1 MSTGQFAFY
10 IATITAE
17 PVTWSS
23 TAPTDADDSRPDPGS
38 ICISSGPSTSLVDQ
52 FSDQCF
58 LLTWFLAY
66 LVFARYKWMRRS
78 HLSGRRPRS
87 VWTGDNDNGTTPSRP
102 RQLCAPV
109 PHGTRTDLCVHH
121 PFAGDSE
128 INAVMGCDVLFTT
141 LFTLIFTLYKALHTN
156 TDKIDMHMVSLY
168 TTLLG
173 ASYTH
178 AIGLC
183 WMYACACACGAALS
197 HPHPRHTHVA
207 SPTLYLP

>member
-1 MSTGQFAFY
+1 MV
-10 IATITAE
+10 
-17 PVTWSS
+17 P
-23 TAPTDADDSRPDPGS
+23 RPALP
-38 ICISSGPSTSLVDQ
+38 
-52 FSDQCF
+52 
-58 LLTWFLAY
+58 
-66 LVFARYKWMRRS
+66 
-78 HLSGRRPRS
+78 RPRPIS
-87 VWTGDNDNGTTPSRP
+87 VPPCRTAHTYILT
-102 RQLCAPV
+102 CAC
-109 PHGTRTDLCVHH
+109 TMH

-128 INAVMGCDVLFTT
+128 INAVMVWDVLFTT

-197 HPHPRHTHVA
+197 HPHPRHTHIA
-207 SPTLYLP
+207 SPTLSTLP